1 MQRLGILFFVF
12 LSGGVIL
19 AQEEPFATTMTPA
32 FSPVTWERLVNSDDE
47 PENWLMYSG
56 SLSSQ
61 RHSTLDEINNRNV
74 SDLEFKWS
82 YQIPVIDR
90 AETVPLVVDGIM
102 FITEAPSNVVAVD
115 AVTGRQYWR
124 YDHELPEDLRICCGR
139 NNRGVAILGETLFM
153 STLDAH
159 LVAIDART
167 GNLLWDVEVA
177 DYESGYSK
185 TAAPLIVKDTVV
197 TGIAGGEFGIR
208 GFVDGYDAET
218 GERRWRTYTI
228 AGPGNPD
235 VASWADDSWETGG
248 GASWITG
255 SYDADLNLIYWGT
268 GNPGPDWN
276 GDARL
281 GDNLY
286 SDSALALNGDTGELE
301 WYFQF
306 TPHDVHDWD
315 AIQVPIL
322 ADIEYEGATRQVI
335 MWANRNAFYYTLDR
349 ATGEFLVGEP
359 YATQTWALGL
369 DANGRPMRAPNTIPT
384 YEGVVVS
391 PSVGGGTNWWSA
403 AYSPRSE
410 LFYVNAFDGEQRFFK
425 RDEEYERG
433 ERFTGGGGSYTR
445 PMDTYYS
452 ALRAIDPATGDIAWE
467 FPVQPRTS
475 AGISTTAGDLVL
487 SGSVDGYFY
496 ALDANTG
503 EELWHISLGRR
514 VHAAP
519 MTFAVAGKQYI
530 TVAAGNVVYTFA
542 LRD

>member
-1 MQRLGILFFVF
+1 
-12 LSGGVIL
+12 
-19 AQEEPFATTMTPA
+19 
-32 FSPVTWERLVNSDDE
+32 
-47 PENWLMYSG
+47 
-56 SLSSQ
+56 
-61 RHSTLDEINNRNV
+61 
-74 SDLEFKWS
+74 
-82 YQIPVIDR
+82 
-90 AETVPLVVDGIM
+90 
-102 FITEAPSNVVAVD
+102 
-115 AVTGRQYWR
+115 
-124 YDHELPEDLRICCGR
+124 
-139 NNRGVAILGETLFM
+139 
-153 STLDAH
+153 
-159 LVAIDART
+159 
-167 GNLLWDVEVA
+167 
-177 DYESGYSK
+177 
-185 TAAPLIVKDTVV
+185 
-197 TGIAGGEFGIR
+197 
-208 GFVDGYDAET
+208 
-218 GERRWRTYTI
+218 
-228 AGPGNPD
+228 
-235 VASWADDSWETGG
+235 
-248 GASWITG
+248 
-255 SYDADLNLIYWGT
+255 
-268 GNPGPDWN
+268 
-276 GDARL
+276 
-281 GDNLY
+281 
-286 SDSALALNGDTGELE
+286 
-301 WYFQF
+301 
-306 TPHDVHDWD
+306 
-315 AIQVPIL
+315 
-322 ADIEYEGATRQVI
+322 
-335 MWANRNAFYYTLDR
+335 
-349 ATGEFLVGEP
+349 
-359 YATQTWALGL
+359 
-369 DANGRPMRAPNTIPT
+369 MRAPNTIPT